1 MPEYM
6 NDKWLKR
13 QIEDINDDNTELVFF
28 EMWGELTHNCLDN
41 MTKCYATPEDM
52 DN

>member
-13 QIEDINDDNTELVFF
+13 QIEDIHDDNTELVFF
-28 EMWGELTHNCLDN
+28 EWWGELTHHCLDS
-41 MTKCYATPEDM
+41 MTMCYATPEDM